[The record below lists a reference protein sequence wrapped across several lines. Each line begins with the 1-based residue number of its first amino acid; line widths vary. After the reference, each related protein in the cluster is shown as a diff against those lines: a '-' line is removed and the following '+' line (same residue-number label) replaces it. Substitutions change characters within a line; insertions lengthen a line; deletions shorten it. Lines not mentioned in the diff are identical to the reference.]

1 MTIADDL
8 AIIAGGELIE
18 TGATIDLYKNPIR
31 RFTADFL
38 GQNNIFDGVV
48 SSVNEGNVTVD
59 LGYASIDLNDR
70 GFSVSV
76 GDNVSVSVRSE
87 SLKINKNKFDDK
99 LFQCLSAKFIY
110 KVFLGLSTS
119 NILALPNGQEIL
131 SRHISDTEIESSVDK
146 HSNIF
151 VGWLKE
157 DGQLHVR

>member
-99 LFQCLSAKFIY
+99 LFKCLSAKFID
-110 KVFLGLSTS
+110 KVF
-119 NILALPNGQEIL
+119 
-131 SRHISDTEIESSVDK
+131 
-146 HSNIF
+146 
-151 VGWLKE
+151 
-157 DGQLHVR
+157 